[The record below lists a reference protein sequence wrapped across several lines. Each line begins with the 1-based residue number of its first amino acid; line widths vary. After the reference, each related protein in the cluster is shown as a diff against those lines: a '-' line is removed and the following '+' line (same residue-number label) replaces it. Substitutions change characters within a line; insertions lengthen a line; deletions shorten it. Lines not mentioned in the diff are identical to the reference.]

1 MQVNFSDKEI
11 LYMYSVLL
19 RDLAKLEKLEKLNR
33 KDIKV
38 SKQLIATLE
47 KDNPE
52 LKLLAN
58 LRQDKK
64 SQNQNPLA

>member
-1 MQVNFSDKEI
+1 
-11 LYMYSVLL
+11 MYSVLL